1 MTELI
6 LKEVD
11 QPKPKFTLLD
21 LEAKLGQIYNDISN
35 LTDFCSDFA
44 KNTSDAGPFKE
55 AVNIKAAIHELFAI
69 VVKIKTNLGSIDL
82 PIETA
87 KAITDTIQTEKP
99 EFTVCGVQLIE
110 NGVLQGTS
118 LYSTIVKARKIR
130 DVLNAR
136 FAELQVKHEAKIL
149 NYPVY

>member
-1 MTELI
+1 MAEEL
-6 LKEVD
+6 EN

-21 LEAKLGQIYNDISN
+21 LEQQLSLAYNNVTNITETRGILHHLISVV
-35 LTDFCSDFA
+35 TKC
-44 KNTSDAGPFKE
+44 
-55 AVNIKAAIHELFAI
+55 KAD
-69 VVKIKTNLGSIDL
+69 LGSIDL

-118 LYSTIVKARKIR
+118 LYTTIVKARKIR
-130 DVLNAR
+130 DILNAR
-136 FAELQVKHEAKIL
+136 FAELRVPHEAKIR

>member
-1 MTELI
+1 MAELI
-6 LKEVD
+6 LTDIE

-21 LEAKLGQIYNDISN
+21 LEQRLTIAYDCIMKKQKN
-35 LTDFCSDFA
+35 LTDPNFDNSIA
-44 KNTSDAGPFKE
+44 LG
-55 AVNIKAAIHELFAI
+55 AVQELLSVIVKYKAD
-69 VVKIKTNLGSIDL
+69 LGSIDL

-110 NGVLQGTS
+110 NGQLQGTS

-149 NYPVY
+149 QYPVY